1 MKVHTLD
8 IDSSERDPILYPDPS
23 SYVISLKNPIYDVSK
38 ISLISAK
45 IPNSQLLVHSRNKT
59 FSVSGNTVTLDETN
73 YASVG
78 DLVTDLTTKLDDTVA
93 PAIQTI
99 AYDTDTN
106 TITFSNV
113 NAGTAPD
120 KSFTFEF
127 NSGTNGYTSNTEPNT
142 TPHQLL
148 GFAGRDYTS
157 SGTPNSIKSGSI
169 NLNGPTSL
177 IVRLSTGSDDF
188 TRTVYT
194 TTPFYTGRVIL
205 SGDTL
210 VHKGIDDPLTH
221 SFVGGSQKTIR
232 DIKVEFFYMSHGR
245 LIPYDFRNQDHVMKF
260 EVTCSTDKFENLS
273 KQQTPL
279 SRFELPPP
287 ISIPEMENPYRWK
300 EYLSIVGIV
309 LLGLVVIL
317 ITTKPRSQIAVKLP
331 PVAPKLT
338 G

>member
-78 DLVTDLTTKLDDTVA
+78 DLVTDLTAKLDDTVA

-113 NAGTAPD
+113 ASLGNAAV

-127 NSGTNGYTSNTEPNT
+127 NTGINGYTSNTEPT
-142 TPHQLL
+142 LL
-148 GFAGRDYTS
+148 R
-157 SGTPNSIKSGSI
+157 I
-169 NLNGPTSL
+169 NYW
-177 IVRLSTGSDDF
+177 I
-188 TRTVYT
+188 
-194 TTPFYTGRVIL
+194 
-205 SGDTL
+205 
-210 VHKGIDDPLTH
+210 
-221 SFVGGSQKTIR
+221 
-232 DIKVEFFYMSHGR
+232 
-245 LIPYDFRNQDHVMKF
+245 
-260 EVTCSTDKFENLS
+260 C
-273 KQQTPL
+273 
-279 SRFELPPP
+279 
-287 ISIPEMENPYRWK
+287 
-300 EYLSIVGIV
+300 
-309 LLGLVVIL
+309 
-317 ITTKPRSQIAVKLP
+317 
-331 PVAPKLT
+331 
-338 G
+338 